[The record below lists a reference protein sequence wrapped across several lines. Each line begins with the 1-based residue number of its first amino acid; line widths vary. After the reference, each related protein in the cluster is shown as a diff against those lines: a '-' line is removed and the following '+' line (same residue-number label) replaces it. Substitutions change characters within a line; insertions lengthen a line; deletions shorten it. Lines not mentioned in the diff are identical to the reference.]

1 MTDRFVIVGASAA
14 GVAAAVTLRDN
25 GFAGELV
32 LLGDEPTLPYERPAV
47 SKELLKSSITTP
59 IVPADVYRERHID
72 LRLGVRVTAIDMNH
86 GLVGCGDGEQIGA
99 DKVLLATG
107 GRARRLSVSGADLD
121 GVCYARDARD
131 AAAIAA
137 GLRPGAK
144 IAVIGGGLIGAEVSA
159 SAIAAGCSVTWL
171 EAIDRCLSRALPPP
185 LDAIMTDVHR
195 AHGVTIRTNAQ
206 VTAIIG
212 HRRAEKVQLA
222 DGSAFECDLVVVG
235 VGIEPNI
242 ELAERAGARIG
253 NGVIINER
261 CETSI
266 PGLYAAGDVACHLTD
281 WMPGIGRLEHWRNAQ
296 EQGAA
301 AAQAMLGGDVRYN
314 ELPWFW
320 TDQYSHH
327 VEACGLAR
335 ADDEVVVRRTDGL
348 AMSAFYLRGGKLVAA
363 ATIDRQAD
371 VRAAQRMIVKG
382 LTPTREALAN
392 PDVDLRKLERTLA
405 HVVA

>member
-14 GVAAAVTLRDN
+14 GVAAALTLRDN

-32 LLGDEPTLPYERPAV
+32 LIGEEPILPYERPAV
-47 SKELLKSSITTP
+47 SKQLLKSPATTP
-59 IVPADVYRERHID
+59 ILAENGYCDRRID
-72 LRLGVRVTAIDMNH
+72 LRLGVRVTGIDMDR
-86 GLVGCGDGEQIGA
+86 GLVRCGDGEQIA
-99 DKVLLATG
+99 AAKVLIATG
-107 GRARRLSVSGADLD
+107 GRARRLSIPGADLS
-121 GVCYARDARD
+121 GVCYARDALD
-131 AAAIAA
+131 AGAIAA
-137 GLRPGAK
+137 GLRPGAR

-171 EAIDRCLSRALPPP
+171 EATDRCLSRALPAP

-195 AHGVTIRTNAQ
+195 AQGVTIRTNAQ
-206 VTAIIG
+206 VVAIVG
-212 HRRAEKVQLA
+212 DSRAERVLVA
-222 DGSAFECDLVVVG
+222 DGEDIDTDLVVIG

-253 NGVIINER
+253 NGVIVNER

-266 PGLYAAGDVACHLTD
+266 AGLYAAGDVACHATD
-281 WMPGIGRLEHWRNAQ
+281 WMPGVGRLEHWRNAQ

-301 AAQAMLGGDVRYN
+301 AARAMLGLDVHYN

-327 VEACGLAR
+327 IEACGLAR
-335 ADDEVVVRRTDGL
+335 ADDEVVLRRTDGL
-348 AMSAFYLRGGKLVAA
+348 AMSAFYLRAGKLVAA

-382 LTPTREALAN
+382 LTPTMDALAD
-392 PDVDLRKLERTLA
+392 PAVDLRKLERTLA